1 MRKSVNPLVIL
12 IFLKIGLFGQS
23 SERGNPN
30 YRRLTEIDVN
40 KVRASIHNFGSSG
53 NSGVAGSFFYE
64 WPTNSAVSY
73 THLTL
78 PTIYSV

>member
-1 MRKSVNPLVIL
+1 MVNFFLNFLVIGIAL
-12 IFLKIGLFGQS
+12 SQS

-53 NSGVAGSFFYE
+53 NSGVAGSF
-64 WPTNSAVSY
+64 
-73 THLTL
+73 L
-78 PTIYSV
+78 